1 MRTTFEIPG
10 FMAEPLVAIFT
21 KLAVLVLMNCWTGIL
36 YSGKS
41 LLKWPNMLLC
51 LMLGGCL

>member
-41 LLKWPNMLLC
+41 LLKWPNMLC